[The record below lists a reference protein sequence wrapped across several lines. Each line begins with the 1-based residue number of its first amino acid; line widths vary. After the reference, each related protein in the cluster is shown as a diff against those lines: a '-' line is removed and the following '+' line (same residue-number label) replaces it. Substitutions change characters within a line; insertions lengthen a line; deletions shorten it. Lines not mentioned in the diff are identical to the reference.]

1 MSAAEQHDTVEL
13 PAAAESVAPAPTLE
27 AVPADEPAAA
37 DEPELEQP
45 HAPELASEAPAPGV
59 DAAESDALARSP
71 EALGAGDHDEASV
84 SPDAAPQSNGEATLS
99 EDRHATVP
107 DISISRPSTT
117 LPRDEADAQA
127 AAHSD
132 APQEQPQHGA
142 DANGAE
148 AEAGEAQQLPPLPS
162 KQDAAVH
169 APQQSVSNG
178 SEAAAVAPE
187 SVAPSRRSSVASTTS
202 TTVHSRSSLSS
213 LNKGSAVFVITALE
227 TIAASKEAKGSKPA
241 PKALREA
248 AQAALEMVRA
258 ASSAPSPGAPGAE
271 LDPRVVFEPLRLA
284 CGTRSTTLL
293 ITSLDCLAKL
303 VSYSFF
309 AEDAP
314 GGDGVEALA
323 DVVTSTVCDT
333 FHDALD
339 ERAQLQIVKALLSI
353 VLSTSVHVH
362 QSSLLKAVRTTYNI
376 FLLSKSAP
384 TQAVAQGALTQMVHH
399 VFGRVPR
406 APAHPS
412 QSARDARAGEGLL
425 GPPKSRLPKAPL
437 SGPGEDAAA
446 ASSAAQGE
454 GSSTAA
460 APASEAADEEVNLDE
475 PAEEQPAEERITL

>member
-1 MSAAEQHDTVEL
+1 MSDAEQHDAAER
-13 PAAAESVAPAPTLE
+13 PAADAPAAPAPALE
-27 AVPADEPAAA
+27 ATPADEHAAVPEPAQEQPHGDEAVDEATAAAA
-37 DEPELEQP
+37 DADE
-45 HAPELASEAPAPGV
+45 ADAPAAV
-59 DAAESDALARSP
+59 AETLA
-71 EALGAGDHDEASV
+71 EGAEDEAS
-84 SPDAAPQSNGEATLS
+84 PAPAAAPQSNGEATPK
-99 EDRHATVP
+99 EEQHVTVP
-107 DISISRPSTT
+107 DISISRPSTSIA
-117 LPRDEADAQA
+117 RDEDGAQA
-127 AAHSD
+127 AASSD
-132 APQEQPQHGA
+132 ALEHQPQPGA
-142 DANGAE
+142 AANGAE
-148 AEAGEAQQLPPLPS
+148 PVAGEGQDLPPLPS
-162 KQDAAVH
+162 KQDAAVP
-169 APQQSVSNG
+169 AYQPSASNG
-178 SEAAAVAPE
+178 ADSAPPPSE
-187 SVAPSRRSSVASTTS
+187 SVAPASRRSSVASTAS
-202 TTVHSRSSLSS
+202 TVHSRSSLSS

-227 TIAASKEAKGSKPA
+227 TISASKEAKGSKPA

-314 GGDGVEALA
+314 GGEGVEALA

-412 QSARDARAGEGLL
+412 QSARDSEGLL
-425 GPPKSRLPKAPL
+425 GPPKSRRPKAPL
-437 SGPGEDAAA
+437 SGPGEEAAA
-446 ASSAAQGE
+446 GPSTSNGE
-454 GSSTAA
+454 GSSAA
-460 APASEAADEEVNLDE
+460 AAATEEADEEVNLNE
-475 PAEEQPAEERITL
+475 PVEAAEQPAEERVTL